1 MKMTRVFQGAGA
13 LALALALVP
22 GGASATQIG
31 ANSGYPLNG
40 NTCFTSSGGGVT
52 NSCGSNQNWE
62 LPLVVFGSG
71 AVQVTIN
78 SATTVECG
86 VYTLTAGGGGFAGL
100 PSQTVAGD
108 HVFASITVPT
118 NGTLHGW
125 CVVPPGGTVRS
136 SRWF

>member
-1 MKMTRVFQGAGA
+1 
-13 LALALALVP
+13 
-22 GGASATQIG
+22 
-31 ANSGYPLNG
+31 
-40 NTCFTSSGGGVT
+40 
-52 NSCGSNQNWE
+52 
-62 LPLVVFGSG
+62 LVVFGSG

-86 VYTLTAGGGGFAGL
+86 VYTLTAGGGGFQGQ
-100 PSQTVAGD
+100 PSQNVAGD